1 MIKII
6 VLTVAVIFNTMLYS
20 YANATLQEQQRFPK
34 PIRSVLDTTIDTVVT
49 GSVELNKVTDGRGL
63 GSAWAKLTGKDIP
76 QAPVT
81 ALNADLT
88 GSSFSRELMPKS
100 SFVKATLDRSSFSHS
115 IIDGSMLDSA
125 FIRQASFVQT
135 DLKETTARGSD
146 FSGTQF
152 ERADLG
158 GSLMQSAI
166 FDSADFRD
174 TSMAGVQFSGASFRH
189 ARLTDT
195 MAMRSVFYRADLIG
209 TVAERVS
216 FRKARFDEALMIG
229 AVLHETDVTGA
240 TFTNADLT
248 GADLT
253 TVTGLTQEQLN
264 SACGNSMTKLPAGL
278 KVQECTMLSLAR
290 NEPEPDNP

>member
-1 MIKII
+1 MIKIVI
-6 VLTVAVIFNTMLYS
+6 LTVAVIFNTMLYS
-20 YANATLQEQQRFPK
+20 YANASLQEQQRFPR

-49 GSVELNKVTDGRGL
+49 GSIELNRVTKGRGL
-63 GSAWAKLTGKDIP
+63 ASVWDALTGKEVE

-88 GSSFSRELMPKS
+88 GSRFSRELMPKS
-100 SFVKATLDRSSFSHS
+100 SFVKATLDRSTFSHT
-115 IIDGSMLDSA
+115 IMDGSMLDSA

-146 FSGTQF
+146 FSGSVF

-166 FDSADFRD
+166 FDNAEFRD
-174 TSMAGVQFSGASFRH
+174 TSMTAVQFSGASFRE

-209 TVAERVS
+209 VVAERVS
-216 FRKARFDEALMIG
+216 FRRARFDEALLIG
-229 AVLHETDVTGA
+229 AVLHETDVTSA

-253 TVTGLTQEQLN
+253 TVTGLMQEQLN
-264 SACGNSMTKLPAGL
+264 SACGNAMTKLPAGL
-278 KVQECTMLSLAR
+278 KVQECSILSMAR
-290 NEPEPDNP
+290 SDTQ

>member
-1 MIKII
+1 MIKIVI
-6 VLTVAVIFNTMLYS
+6 LTVAVIFNTMLYS
-20 YANATLQEQQRFPK
+20 YANASLQEQQRFPK
-34 PIRSVLDTTIDTVVT
+34 PVRTVLDTTIDTVVT
-49 GSVELNKVTDGRGL
+49 GSVELNRVTRGRGL
-63 GSAWAKLTGKDIP
+63 AGVWNSLTGRRID

-81 ALNADLT
+81 GLNADLS
-88 GSSFSRELMPKS
+88 GSRFSRQLMPKS
-100 SFVKATLDRSSFSHS
+100 SFVNATLDRSTFSHS
-115 IIDGSMLDSA
+115 IMDGSMLDSA
-125 FIRQASFVQT
+125 FIRQATFVQT

-146 FSGTQF
+146 FSGSVF

-174 TSMAGVQFSGASFRH
+174 TSMTGVQFSGASFRH

-209 TVAERVS
+209 LVAERVS
-216 FRKARFDEALMIG
+216 FRRARFDEALMTG
-229 AVLHETDVTGA
+229 AILRETDMAGA
-240 TFTNADLT
+240 IFTNADLS
-248 GADLT
+248 GADLS

-264 SACGNSMTKLPAGL
+264 SACGNSMTRLPAGL

-290 NEPEPDNP
+290 NKPQSGTP